1 MAETAPEAHELV
13 EDPVNKN
20 YKDLKHRIRKLHEL
34 LTTSGT
40 NSFEF
45 MRALDA
51 VRRAANHGDSRRDP
65 SRELKALLEQA
76 ECLGRGLA
84 G

>member
-1 MAETAPEAHELV
+1 M
-13 EDPVNKN
+13 NKN
-20 YKDLKHRIRKLHEL
+20 YKDLKHRVRKLHEL
-34 LTTSGT
+34 LTTRGT

-45 MRALDA
+45 MRALDQ